1 MTGTLTIVLAS
12 RSNVLLVPT
21 AAVLGSGSSPLVR
34 VLQNGA
40 PVYRSVTTGMA
51 TSSLTQITSGLA
63 AGETVVTGVIT
74 SAASTTPA
82 TTTGGG
88 LGGLGGGGFGG
99 GGGFFR
105 RSSGGGTSSGGSTT
119 GGSSSAAAACRP
131 PVHDRLPR
139 VGAAG
144 VLGPARQPAA
154 QCTDD
159 PRHPH
164 RHRGGGRADGHRSG
178 VAALG
183 RGPLQRLR
191 DRHDHGHS
199 ERLLLDHRPPDHVRP
214 GGHQQDPRGQEDRL
228 RRDHRRHRDPGER
241 LGRGY
246 GQRQQ
251 PGDRRDRQSEPDG
264 GHLLQ
269 RLCGRARSSGR
280 GPRLHRRQR
289 PRPLAGRRRRAVP

>member
-74 SAASTTPA
+74 SAASTTT

-88 LGGLGGGGFGG
+88 LGGLGGLAAASRG

-119 GGSSSAAAACRP
+119 GGGSSGSSSVP
-131 PVHDRLPR
+131 
-139 VGAAG
+139 
-144 VLGPARQPAA
+144 
-154 QCTDD
+154 
-159 PRHPH
+159 
-164 RHRGGGRADGHRSG
+164 
-178 VAALG
+178 
-183 RGPLQRLR
+183 
-191 DRHDHGHS
+191 
-199 ERLLLDHRPPDHVRP
+199 
-214 GGHQQDPRGQEDRL
+214 
-228 RRDHRRHRDPGER
+228 
-241 LGRGY
+241 
-246 GQRQQ
+246 
-251 PGDRRDRQSEPDG
+251 
-264 GHLLQ
+264 
-269 RLCGRARSSGR
+269 SSS
-280 GPRLHRRQR
+280 P
-289 PRPLAGRRRRAVP
+289 